1 MRLFKRGRNKEQI
14 KQLTQADFEYK
25 IGMRHLLVVSVVVY
39 SVAASS
45 MDPNETTTILT
56 RVPSSSASIEMKTE
70 EELSMETTTS
80 PAAAQ
85 QSSIWV
91 RTAVQMVSILYDV
104 YSWTFTRR
112 EAEKADAIKVEEDEE
127 PSIITRLGWRSFP
140 AILDRL
146 DPVNYGM
153 ESFEMIDAP
162 ASVHARLWNVQSAPG
177 VESDIQYVA
186 LEPRPEHWTS
196 LVRGLNPTFRL
207 EADPT
212 VPHCESASVSDA
224 SYEAVL
230 ERLACLVSLNNRSTD
245 KTIRQIA
252 VDAERH
258 GFPASA
264 FDSSSISASDLMSDC
279 AEVCSVYSLVIAPS
293 FGYMQGMMDYCVGLK
308 MGGSLSNADALLGIA
323 AIVERVSQ
331 LSIGDIT
338 ERSFVL
344 AQLYIHMYEELHAI
358 EAPSLFDR
366 IGQAFVDKEDQLPGH
381 QFGAA
386 FQAYFISSGFRGN
399 PLQVAKP
406 ELLPIVD
413 FVLHH
418 GRPGLIALLFAG
430 LDINLDVMATLM
442 QQGKHGEASRF
453 ISDPFAPGTQ
463 ATVEDLVLVADT
475 YMRGRVG
482 EVPFRTAVVIVDILA
497 EHFVPHP
504 L

>member
-1 MRLFKRGRNKEQI
+1 
-14 KQLTQADFEYK
+14 
-25 IGMRHLLVVSVVVY
+25 MRHLFVVSVVVY
-39 SVAASS
+39 SVGASS
-45 MDPNETTTILT
+45 SDLAKIPT
-56 RVPSSSASIEMKTE
+56 PSASGGSDSGVTKMITDEAF
-70 EELSMETTTS
+70 SMETTT
-80 PAAAQ
+80 AAAVPQ
-85 QSSIWV
+85 QSSIWL

-104 YSWTFTRR
+104 YSWTFSRR
-112 EAEKADAIKVEEDEE
+112 ESDTPAAINVEEHEE

-146 DPVNYGM
+146 DPADYGM
-153 ESFEMIDAP
+153 ESFQMIGAP
-162 ASVHARLWNVQSAPG
+162 PAVHARLLDIESAPG
-177 VESDIQYVA
+177 GESEIQYVA
-186 LEPRPEHWTS
+186 LEPRPEHWVS

-207 EADPT
+207 EADPN
-212 VPHCESASVSDA
+212 VPHCESASVADA

-230 ERLACLVSLNNRSTD
+230 ERLACLVSLKNRSTD

-308 MGGSLSNADALLGIA
+308 MGAGLSNADALLGLA

-344 AQLYIHMYEELHAI
+344 AQLYIHMYEELHAM

-386 FQAYFISSGFRGN
+386 FQAFFISSGFRGN
-399 PLQVAKP
+399 PLQVEKP
-406 ELLPIVD
+406 QLLPIVD